1 MRNHLDRF
9 SEHVTSLITNGVTV
23 DSILIMAVLLFA
35 LIAVSLV
42 VFTTNRKEIVKWI
55 EIEIEKEKQKR
66 KKVKPIKFLEEA
78 KKANVLIKN
87 ETFIAVASL
96 ALVFSISVALAFR
109 NPFLFFITLGTLW
122 FVFRLYI
129 FEKERKQRDTIKNQL
144 GAALQN
150 LGAAYRTQKNWL
162 RALETTVPMLQS
174 PLKEEF
180 ERVLSEHQTGMP
192 ISEAFEGMQERLN
205 IIEMQLF
212 ITMVEISERA
222 GSEAA
227 EGILTAGAYFQ
238 TRRVAVQDIANAMMS
253 AMSENKGLVYM
264 FFGMI
269 AYFRFFQE
277 QIFAGFLYT
286 VIGKVLLAFF
296 LSVAIACLV
305 ISFRM
310 VRKEV

>member
-1 MRNHLDRF
+1 MHNHLAKF
-9 SEHVTSLITNGVTV
+9 SEHVTSLITNGVDV

-35 LIAVSLV
+35 LV
-42 VFTTNRKEIVKWI
+42 VITWVIFVTGRKEIARWV

-66 KKVKPIKFLEEA
+66 KEAKPIKFLEEA
-78 KKANVLIKN
+78 KKANVLIRN
-87 ETFIAVASL
+87 ETFIVVTGL
-96 ALVFSISVALAFR
+96 ALVFSTSVALAFR
-109 NPFLFFITLGTLW
+109 NPFLFLITLGTLW

-129 FEKERKQRDTIKNQL
+129 FEKERKLRETIKNQL

-162 RALETTVPMLQS
+162 VALETTTPMLQS

-192 ISEAFEGMQERLN
+192 ISEAFQGMQERLN
-205 IIEMQLF
+205 IPEMQLF
-212 ITMVEISERA
+212 ITMVEISEKA
-222 GSEAA
+222 GSEAS
-227 EGILTAGAYFQ
+227 EGIFTAGAYFQ
-238 TRRVAVQDIANAMMS
+238 TRRVAVQEIANAMMS

-286 VIGKVLLAFF
+286 IIGKVLLALF
-296 LSVAIACLV
+296 LGVAIVCLV
-305 ISFRM
+305 VSFRI
-310 VRKEV
+310 VRREV

>member
-1 MRNHLDRF
+1 MSNYLQGF
-9 SEHVTSLITNGVTV
+9 PEHITSLITNRVAV
-23 DSILIMAVLLFA
+23 NSILIMAVLLFA
-35 LIAVSLV
+35 LIAASWAVYIA
-42 VFTTNRKEIVKWI
+42 NRKEIVKWI
-55 EIEIEKEKQKR
+55 KIEIEKEKQKR
-66 KKVKPIKFLEEA
+66 KKTKPIGFLEEA
-78 KKANVLIKN
+78 RRANVLIRN
-87 ETFIAVASL
+87 ETFIAIAAL
-96 ALVFSISVALAFR
+96 ALAFSFSIALAFR
-109 NPFLFFITLGTLW
+109 NPLIFLISLGTLY

-129 FEKERKQRDTIKNQL
+129 FEQERKQRDLVKNQL

-150 LGAAYRTQKNWL
+150 IGAAYRTQKNWL
-162 RALETTVPMLQS
+162 RALETTTPMLQS

-180 ERVLSEHQTGMP
+180 ERVLNEHQTGMP
-192 ISEAFEGMQERLN
+192 ISEAFSAMQDRLN
-205 IIEMQLF
+205 IPEMQLF
-212 ITMVEISERA
+212 ITMVEISERV

-253 AMSENKGLVYM
+253 AMGENKGLVYM

-286 VIGKVLLAFF
+286 TIGKVLLALF
-296 LSVAIACLV
+296 LGAAIVCLV
-305 ISFRM
+305 VSFRM